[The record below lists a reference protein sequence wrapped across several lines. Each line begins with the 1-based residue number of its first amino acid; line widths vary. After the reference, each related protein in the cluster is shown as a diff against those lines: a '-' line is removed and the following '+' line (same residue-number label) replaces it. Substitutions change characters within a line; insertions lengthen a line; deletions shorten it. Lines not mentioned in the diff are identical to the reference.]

1 MTTGSASIILQ
12 HDRKG
17 SFFPWFDQ
25 VNTAAMAVA
34 GLAQIAMSTEMLD
47 ATLMTNP
54 NCNSEWRSVSI
65 GSILFNQVVVK
76 HISVQDLYEREA
88 LFVAAGTSRDSL
100 SPGDKGR
107 YPLLPRVEGPAYS
120 AARDNVSD
128 FRRNFDQYVG
138 YILSK
143 ISRETIEVLNLSLT
157 FLAAKQTKDVIALI
171 DAIKFTCMKGD
182 DDEVTARMD
191 YENYLRDPTGNGYGQ
206 DGTIDGYI
214 QNFTAMYSMLRGA
227 GSTMSNELVVAGFIK
242 GLDESYNDLKTVLA
256 TTGAPSDLPK
266 VIDQV
271 RKHKTNKRMFS
282 AVISSPGKISQ
293 AGPGVKRTQEVAFSP
308 ADVQADNSSSA
319 TGSPGSNR
327 RWGRTNGNVL
337 KYPSYSNNAN
347 RPTVMYGDALGDEGH
362 DDLEHMQR
370 ELENRERDLE
380 RAEYANQVRSEM
392 LAIFATTAGVKAYP
406 NRTINSAGEAGNR
419 SGRCRDWDN
428 YGRCV
433 RLEREGSCRYEHV
446 ASSSDQKS
454 ATSPVKK
461 NIFGSS

>member
-1 MTTGSASIILQ
+1 MSTASATITLQ
-12 HDRKG
+12 YDRKG

-25 VNTAAMAVA
+25 VNTAAMAVT

-65 GSILFNQVVVK
+65 GSILFDQVVVK
-76 HISVQDLYEREA
+76 HISVQELYAREA
-88 LFVAAGTSRDSL
+88 SFVASGATRESL
-100 SPGDKGR
+100 SLGDKGR
-107 YPLLPRVEGPAYS
+107 YPLLPRAEGPAYS
-120 AARDNVSD
+120 VARDNVSD

-143 ISRETIEVLNLSLT
+143 ISRETIDVLNLNLT
-157 FLAAKQTKDVIALI
+157 FQAAKQTKDVIALI
-171 DAIKFTCMKGD
+171 DAIKFTCMKGE

-191 YENYLRDPTGNGYGQ
+191 YENYLRDPMGHGHGQ
-206 DGTIDGYI
+206 DGSIDGYI

-271 RKHKTNKRMFS
+271 RKHKANKRMFS
-282 AVISSPGKISQ
+282 TVISSPGKISQ

-308 ADVQADNSSSA
+308 ADVQVDNPSPAIGSS
-319 TGSPGSNR
+319 GSNR
-327 RWGRTNGNVL
+327 RWGRTNGNAL
-337 KYPSYSNNAN
+337 KYPSYSDNAN
-347 RPTVMYGDALGDEGH
+347 RPTVMYGDALGDDRLDE
-362 DDLEHMQR
+362 LEYKQR
-370 ELENRERDLE
+370 ELEDRERDLE
-380 RAEYANQVRSEM
+380 RAEYANRVRSEM
-392 LAIFATTAGVKAYP
+392 LTIFATTAGANAYP
-406 NRTINSAGEAGNR
+406 NRFRNTAGDAGNR
-419 SGRCRDWDN
+419 PGRCRDWDN

-433 RLEREGSCRYEHV
+433 RLEKEGSCRYEHV
-446 ASSSDQKS
+446 APPSDQKS
-454 ATSPVKK
+454 ATLPAKK
-461 NIFGSS
+461 NIFGSP